1 MKARAVVFTHTQY
14 PDTIF
19 GLPRLM
25 VVLVVGVSVLVLVVM
40 FAVGIFVAQI
50 AIALAL
56 IGFVVTLAAGLVLA
70 WRVGRTDRH
79 VESLYLTSAK
89 FWRGTSRRWLLA
101 GAAPVSSPRGGRS

>member
-25 VVLVVGVSVLVLVVM
+25 VVLAICASVLVLVVM
-40 FAVGIFVAQI
+40 FLVGIFVAQL
-50 AIALAL
+50 AIAFAL
-56 IGFVVTLAAGLVLA
+56 IGFVVTLVAGLALA
-70 WRVGRTDRH
+70 WRVGRSDRH
-79 VESLYLTSAK
+79 AESLYLTSAR